1 VCLEQQLTDHFR
13 FDRPYSLVTL
23 NSPFVPLG
31 VARVW
36 HERPVLD
43 DGEGPA
49 GATPGALGLRLDV
62 HVQRL
67 AGFVVDAEHGDGGQA
82 HQQLAHAR
90 RVGLHKGSTGSSRL
104 GTSRF

>member
-1 VCLEQQLTDHFR
+1 MCLKQQLTGHLR
-13 FDRPYSLVTL
+13 FSQHYSPVTL
-23 NSPFVPLG
+23 ISPFVPLG